1 MFAKNNACRGSCTSN
16 QEWATQPPR
25 KPPPIGTCRISSTK
39 KGHFGRQ
46 NAYAWTPPCTSSE
59 VPCSKSLKKRIRRKN
74 FDFFYPQKTSW
85 TNQQLGALS
94 HSNTFLPKKIIN
106 PTKTH
111 SFRSTWMRSTKT
123 YCYLGIVTG
132 GFKMGSLLK
141 MYKWLVLK
149 QKTIWIHIT
158 FPGVLHSPPKKK
170 NNA

>member
-1 MFAKNNACRGSCTSN
+1 MRSCTFKSGP
-16 QEWATQPPR
+16 TQPPR
-25 KPPPIGTCRISSTK
+25 KPPPLAHCRIFVHQGKAMLAAKVHAPNVWK
-39 KGHFGRQ
+39 KGFAEKTSVSLPQ
-46 NAYAWTPPCTSSE
+46 N
-59 VPCSKSLKKRIRRKN
+59 R
-74 FDFFYPQKTSW
+74 SW

-141 MYKWLVLK
+141 MYKWLLLK
-149 QKTIWIHIT
+149 QKTIIHIN

-170 NNA
+170 